1 MYVFDPKKVLVEFT
15 KIFGQRDWRRSF
27 CGESMLLTKWRIFG
41 KVDHDTQFA
50 DDVQNAYI

>member
-1 MYVFDPKKVLVEFT
+1 MCVFDPKKVLVEFT

-41 KVDHDTQFA
+41 KVDHDTKFA